1 MHKNIF
7 SKNISEHLKILNK
20 DKIKIAKKGSV
31 FKNYIIDC
39 FNQRGKL
46 IIFGNGGSAAD
57 AQHFST
63 ELTVRLKKNRRAL
76 AAISLSTDT
85 SAITAIGND
94 FSFKKIF
101 RRQIEALSNSNDL
114 IIPISTSGNSQNI
127 IEALKYA
134 KYKKIKTFGILG
146 NNGGI
151 AKNLCSDSFIV
162 SSKNSS
168 RIQEIHIIFWQTVCE
183 LIENIYA
190 RKKK

>member
-1 MHKNIF
+1 MKNI
-7 SKNISEHLKILNK
+7 KEHLKILNK
-20 DKIKIAKKGSV
+20 DRDKIYKKGII
-31 FKNYIIDC
+31 FKDNIIDC
-39 FNQRGKL
+39 FNQKGKL

-63 ELTVRLKKNRRAL
+63 ELTVKLKKKRRAL

-94 FSFKKIF
+94 YNFKKIF
-101 RRQIEALSNSNDL
+101 KRQIEALCNNNDL

-134 KYKKIKTFGILG
+134 KFKKIKSFGILG
-146 NNGGI
+146 NNGGM
-151 AKNLCSDSFIV
+151 AKKLCSQSFIV
-162 SSKNSS
+162 SSKNPS

-190 RKKK
+190 SKKK